1 MSILP
6 KLSVYTMNAILGK
19 IPGVA
24 YFLEIDSNSKIY
36 VEIQNNQNRKG
47 ILMHV
52 GRLLEETE
60 R

>member
-36 VEIQNNQNRKG
+36 VEIQNN
-47 ILMHV
+47 
-52 GRLLEETE
+52 
-60 R
+60 